1 MQSMK
6 TISGRSPLAQ
16 ITSQVRMLSPDEQL
30 HLIEILFS
38 EYRKNMQKT
47 KAKHSIMELQGLGAE
62 IWKGMDAQEYVRK
75 ERESWD

>member
-6 TISGRSPLAQ
+6 NKSMRNPLERMV
-16 ITSQVRMLSPDEQL
+16 SQVRMLSPDDQL

-38 EYRKNMQKT
+38 EYKKNILKK

-62 IWKGMDAQEYVRK
+62 IWKGIDAQEYVRK